1 MSSAK
6 IWSHRCGKVS
16 YVSRKDAIAKNK
28 KREAETSSR
37 WEGKVYL
44 CDTCQYWHRATKLSN
59 AQKRD
64 KARSRARNEAYH
76 AAAAKSEKEKQLAL
90 KKKYE
95 EARRKKERQAYFE
108 ASRVRRQIA
117 HLDRLEGVAP
127 PKKRKKKRARASAL
141 PLTEVA
147 WASSEQQAPVTQR
160 IQLPQSLLDQV
171 SS

>member
-1 MSSAK
+1 MSSAR

-16 YVSRKDAIAKNK
+16 YVSRNDAIAKNEE
-28 KREAETSSR
+28 REEKTSSQ
-37 WEGKVYL
+37 WKGVVYL
-44 CDTCQYWHRATKLSN
+44 CQTCQYWHRATKLSN

-76 AAAAKSEKEKQLAL
+76 AAIAKAEKEKRLAL
-90 KKKYE
+90 EKKYE
-95 EARRKKERQAYFE
+95 EAKRKKERQAYIE

-127 PKKRKKKRARASAL
+127 PKKRKKKKRASAL
-141 PLTEVA
+141 PRTEVA

-171 SS
+171 NR